1 VTQPSRWD
9 VRVAVIYQDRV
20 TFLPKRNTW
29 KEVTVFMEGR
39 IPADHGD
46 TTFDEAAAVAKACEK
61 APVIEGLTMLGRGCV
76 IGCSRRWWE
85 EPELVAVIE
94 AGRATVLGHPL
105 GEEKG
110 ETECES

>member
-1 VTQPSRWD
+1 MTQPSRWD

-29 KEVTVFMEGR
+29 KEVTVFMEGT

-46 TTFDEAAAVAKACEK
+46 TTFDHAAAVAKAIAK
-61 APVIEGLTMLGRGCV
+61 ASPIEGLTILNNGCV

-85 EPELVAVIE
+85 EPEMVSRIE
-94 AGRATVLGHPL
+94 AGRAKANEEGLT
-105 GEEKG
+105 GESE
-110 ETECES
+110 